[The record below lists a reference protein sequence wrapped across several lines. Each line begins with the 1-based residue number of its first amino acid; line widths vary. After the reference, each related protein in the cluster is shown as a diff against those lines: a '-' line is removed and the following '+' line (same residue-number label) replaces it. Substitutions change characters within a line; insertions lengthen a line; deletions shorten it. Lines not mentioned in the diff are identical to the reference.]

1 MIFKEFIQQNGYFT
15 ATCGAFTLQFMGLWL
30 SQEDPFHV
38 SVVVNGGS
46 SSELLQC
53 FQGEHD

>member
-1 MIFKEFIQQNGYFT
+1 MGISQQLVVLLPCN
-15 ATCGAFTLQFMGLWL
+15 LLGLWL